1 VNTEDLIALEKEVMV
16 QSYKRPPFVLE
27 RGEGAYVW
35 DSDGKRYLDMVAGIA
50 VNALGYGDAGMAETI
65 RRHADGLYHTSNL
78 YITRPYI
85 ELAKKLVDSCFA
97 DRVFFT
103 NSGTEAVEGALK
115 FARKVAYEARRD
127 TEKHEIVT
135 FTHAFHGRSM
145 GALATTANPKY
156 RKPYQP
162 LIGGVRFA
170 DYNDLESAAALI
182 TERTAAVILEPVQ
195 GEGGV
200 MTAKTQFLAGLR
212 RKCDEVGALLI
223 FDEVQCGMGR
233 TGLLWAHQWTEIT
246 PDIMVTSKPLGG
258 GLPIG
263 AILVT
268 EKVASAIHVGDHGST
283 FAGGPF
289 MTAVASYVFDR
300 ISNPEFLN
308 HVKEV
313 GGYMGEQLSEL
324 VSAYPDLVREV
335 RGRGLMW
342 GIELQ
347 EKLLPA
353 DVIQAAYGQGILLVS
368 AGRNTIRIVPPL
380 IIEGVQV
387 DELVKGL
394 STILKAKSEA

>member
-1 VNTEDLIALEKEVMV
+1 MNTEEIIALEHEVMI
-16 QSYKRPPFVLE
+16 QSYKRPPFVIE

-35 DSDGKRYLDMVAGIA
+35 DSDGNKYLDMVAGIA
-50 VNALGYGDAGMAETI
+50 VNALGYGDEGMAQTI
-65 RRHADGLYHTSNL
+65 RDNANGLYHTSNL
-78 YITRPYI
+78 YLTRPHV

-115 FARKVAYEARRD
+115 FARKVAYEARHD
-127 TEKHEIVT
+127 TEKHEIVA
-135 FTHAFHGRSM
+135 FNHAFHGRSM
-145 GALATTANPKY
+145 GALAATYNAKY

-162 LIGGVRFA
+162 LIGGVQFA
-170 DYNDLESAAALI
+170 DYNNLESALSVI
-182 TERTAAVILEPVQ
+182 TDKTAAVILEPIQ
-195 GEGGV
+195 GEGGI
-200 MTAKTQFLAGLR
+200 MPAKTQFLAGLR

-289 MTAVASYVFDR
+289 ITAVAGYVFDR
-300 ISNPEFLN
+300 ISNPDFLD
-308 HVKEV
+308 HVKDV
-313 GGYMGEQLSEL
+313 GGYMGEQLSEFAARHPI
-324 VSAYPDLVREV
+324 VKEV

-342 GIELQ
+342 GIELS
-347 EKLLPA
+347 EKVQTGDL
-353 DVIQAAYGQGILLVS
+353 IQAALGEGLLLVG
-368 AGRNTIRIVPPL
+368 AGRNTLRIVPPL
-380 IIEGVQV
+380 IIEQAQV
-387 DELVKGL
+387 DELVAKL
-394 STILKAKSEA
+394 DTLLKEIEAV

>member
-1 VNTEDLIALEKEVMV
+1 MNTDELIALEHEVMI
-16 QSYKRPPFVLE
+16 QSYKRPPFVIE

-35 DSDGKRYLDMVAGIA
+35 DSEGNQYLDMVAGIA
-50 VNALGYGDAGMAETI
+50 VNALGYGDKGMAETI
-65 RRHADGLYHTSNL
+65 HKHADGLYHTSNL
-78 YITRPYI
+78 YLTRPHV
-85 ELAKKLVDSCFA
+85 ELAKKMVDSCFA
-97 DRVFFT
+97 DRLFFT

-115 FARKVAYEARRD
+115 FARKVAYEQRHD
-127 TEKHEIVT
+127 TEKHEIVA
-135 FTHAFHGRSM
+135 FSHAFHGRSM
-145 GALATTANPKY
+145 GALATTYNAKY

-162 LIGGVRFA
+162 LIGGVQFA
-170 DYNDLESAAALI
+170 DYNDLESALAYI
-182 TERTAAVILEPVQ
+182 TEKTAAVILEPVQ
-195 GEGGV
+195 GEGGI
-200 MTAKTQFLAGLR
+200 MPAKTQFLAGLR

-268 EKVASAIHVGDHGST
+268 EKVASAIGVGDHGST

-289 MTAVASYVFDR
+289 ITAVAGYVFDR
-300 ISNPEFLN
+300 ISNPAFLD

-313 GGYMGEQLSEL
+313 GGYMGEQLSDFAASHPI
-324 VSAYPDLVREV
+324 VKEV

-342 GIELQ
+342 GIELD
-347 EKLLPA
+347 EKLPTGDL
-353 DVIQAAYGQGILLVS
+353 IQAALGEGLLLVG

-380 IIEGVQV
+380 IIEHQQV
-387 DELVKGL
+387 DELVAKL
-394 STILKAKSEA
+394 DILLKKIEVA